1 MEDQS
6 VFHRKLPEVPQAD
19 LIDLLLDADDP
30 TRSLLVFQALQ
41 AGTLKK
47 SEAEQ
52 VMAQVMR
59 LERAAGPRDAM
70 LAAKSNS
77 GQQAA

>member
-1 MEDQS
+1 MEDRS
-6 VFHRKLPEVPQAD
+6 VFHRKLPEVPQVD
-19 LIDLLLDADDP
+19 LIDVLLNADEP
-30 TRSLLVFQALQ
+30 TRKLLVFQALQ
-41 AGTLKK
+41 TGTLKK

-59 LERAAGPRDAM
+59 LERAAGPREATTED
-70 LAAKSNS
+70 KPKS